1 MTVVPVG
8 IAYVDGPRLRRSLL
22 AAADWVEAGRD
33 ELNRINVFPVPD
45 GDTGTNF
52 AMTLRAVAA
61 GVRRLDPRAPLPVVT
76 RAMADACVLA
86 ARGNSGMLLSQF
98 LLGFRD
104 ALTGG
109 DTATA
114 GEVASAIRAGAI
126 RLQESLDEPVEG
138 TILTVSRDVADA
150 AERAATETT
159 NFEELM
165 RRMLDH
171 GQVSLARTPE
181 LLATLRESGVV
192 DAGGKAF
199 ILLIEGI
206 VRLIEGHPIVP
217 VAVLPAFEVP
227 YAAAQA
233 EVAAERDYSF
243 CTEVM
248 VRGSRFPPST
258 EVRQRLREH
267 GGSIVVLATD
277 DLLKVHIHTDEPE
290 RVFALAAGWGTVE
303 TTKADD
309 MRAQQAAQKDHA
321 RRERATHLV
330 ERRPLGVVV
339 DSSCDL
345 PDAVLDRF
353 GIVMVPIQVIEGET
367 TYLDRIG
374 ISRAVL
380 YQRMGQ
386 GTIFTTSQPSPAA
399 FIQGFED
406 ALSGSDAVLA
416 VLLAKAL
423 SGTFASAQAAARAL
437 GKPITLVDSR
447 SASLGMGM
455 LALRGAE
462 LIEEGWEADAIAAEL
477 SRVRDRSGGLFTVDT
492 FDNLLRSG
500 RVGRGRA
507 WLGTLLDVKP
517 ILEIGSDGRV
527 LPLDRVRGR
536 DALIPRVLRHLD
548 RRLTPQPERFRIGI
562 AHVHAPEVADRL
574 RADIETRYRPRDCF
588 VSEVTAAL
596 GVHTGPGAWGIFYQI
611 EDPSSASQAG

>member
-1 MTVVPVG
+1 MTAAPVG

-52 AMTLRAVAA
+52 AMTLRAVAN
-61 GVRRLDPRAPLPVVT
+61 GVRHLDPRAPLPVVT

-98 LLGFRD
+98 LLGFRE
-104 ALTGG
+104 ALGDR

-114 GEVASAIRAGAI
+114 GEVAAAIRAGAV

-159 NFEELM
+159 NVEELM

-171 GQVSLARTPE
+171 GQSSLERTPE
-181 LLATLRESGVV
+181 LLTSLKESGVV

-199 ILLIEGI
+199 ILLLEGI
-206 VRLIEGHPIVP
+206 VRLIEGDPIVP
-217 VAVLPAFEVP
+217 VAEVPAFEVP

-233 EVAAERDYSF
+233 EVASERDFSF
-243 CTEVM
+243 CTEVL
-248 VRGSRFPPST
+248 VRGSAFPPST
-258 EVRQRLREH
+258 ELRQALRHH

-309 MRAQQAAQKDHA
+309 MRAQQAAQKDQA
-321 RRERATHLV
+321 RRQRTTQHI
-330 ERRPLGVVV
+330 ERRPLGLVV

-353 GIVMVPIQVIEGET
+353 GIVMVPIQVIEGDV
-367 TYLDRIG
+367 TYLDRTG

-380 YQRMGQ
+380 YQRMSQ
-386 GTIFTTSQPSPAA
+386 GTIFTTSQPTPAA
-399 FIQGFED
+399 FVQGFED

-423 SGTFASAQAAARAL
+423 SGTFASGQAAAKAL
-437 GKPITLVDSR
+437 GRPITLVDSR
-447 SASLGMGM
+447 SASLGMGL

-462 LIEEGWEADAIAAEL
+462 LIEEGWDAPAIAAEL
-477 SRVRDRSGGLFTVDT
+477 TRIRDQSGGFFTVDT

-517 ILEIGSDGRV
+517 ILEVGSDGRV
-527 LPLDRVRGR
+527 VPLDRVRGR

-548 RRLTPQPERFRIGI
+548 RRLTPRPERFRIGI
-562 AHVHAPEVADRL
+562 VHVHAPDVADRL

-611 EDPSSASQAG
+611 EDPSSPPQAG